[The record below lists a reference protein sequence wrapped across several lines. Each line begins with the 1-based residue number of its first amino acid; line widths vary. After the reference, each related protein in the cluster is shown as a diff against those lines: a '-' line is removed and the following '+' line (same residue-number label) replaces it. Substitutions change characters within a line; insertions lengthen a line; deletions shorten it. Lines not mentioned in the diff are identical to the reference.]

1 MGLAKKVWS
10 RKPDRLSAP
19 PSSAAIRMRGRRIFQ
34 MMLTWVGSP
43 LRRNRMRAISPMGIG
58 TLPTLMLSTMIAQ
71 KATASTRNTMP

>member
-1 MGLAKKVWS
+1 MGLAKKVCS

-34 MMLTWVGSP
+34 MMLTCVGSP
-43 LRRNRMRAISPMGIG
+43 LRLNRMRAISPMGIG

-71 KATASTRNTMP
+71 KAIASTRNTRV